1 MRAVLIP
8 LALLSIVLAVSYT
21 STTGTAYQ
29 KSLHQPVMAPGQ
41 AGHGL
46 VGSFSR
52 SGAVGHEVGVCAPGP
67 YASNVGRFLGIR
79 LDPLTPPRLGAEL
92 ASFLA
97 MNHRGRWWV
106 YFVDKGTPEFEDRRR
121 HLQRVERSLT
131 ESARERRIN
140 RTGSLALNARDL
152 PVYDDYLEALRA
164 EGARVRGTSRW
175 LNAATV
181 YAGPDQ
187 LSRISELPFVSGV
200 RPVATFRRERVEIL
214 EPSVAQVPSVSRP
227 APAADP
233 SYYNR
238 TYDQLEQ
245 INVPAVHDIGYRGE
259 GVIVCMLDTGY
270 NLAHEAFLELDVVA
284 EWDFVQDDSVTSNQP
299 GDYES
304 QHNHG
309 TITMSTIGGLKAY
322 EFVGGAP
329 NAQFALAKTEIQD
342 QEIQIEEDYYV
353 MGLEWADSVG
363 ATVVSS
369 SLGYLDWYTYEDMDG
384 ETAVTTNAVDVA
396 ASKGITVVTAM
407 GNEQYTPW
415 HYLIAPA
422 DADSVIAVGAVNSS
436 GELTGFSSVGPTA
449 DGRLKPDVVARGLS
463 TSAVSPWDSTGYT
476 LASGTSLSTPLVA
489 GTAALLAQAHP
500 DWGPVEIRQAL
511 RYSADQAF
519 SPDTLRGYGLPDAL
533 AALQMDTV
541 DSPGYRPTLA
551 AYSSPNPFRSRTALH
566 FTLEHEP
573 GGDVPVQVLV
583 YDARGR
589 LVRDL
594 YSGSLPAGPHSVEWD
609 GLDSYGRPSPSG
621 IYMLVVKHPG
631 GEGGSKALLIR

>member
-1 MRAVLIP
+1 MRAALIP
-8 LALLSIVLAVSYT
+8 LGLLSIVIAASST
-21 STTGTAYQ
+21 STTGKAYQ
-29 KSLHQPVMAPGQ
+29 KSLHRPVTTPGQ
-41 AGHGL
+41 PGHGP
-46 VGSFSR
+46 VGSFSLT
-52 SGAVGHEVGVCAPGP
+52 GAVGLEGGVLAPGS
-67 YASNVGRFLGIR
+67 YGSIERFLGIR
-79 LDPLTPPRLGAEL
+79 LDPVTPQPLAAES
-92 ASFLA
+92 ASFLGT
-97 MNHRGRWWV
+97 NHSGRWWV
-106 YFVDKGTPEFEDRRR
+106 YFVDKGTPEFEDRRL

-131 ESARERRIN
+131 ESARKRRVN
-140 RTGSLALNARDL
+140 RTGSLALDARDL
-152 PVYDDYLEALRA
+152 PVHDGYLDALRA

-181 YAGPDQ
+181 CAGPNQ
-187 LSRISELPFVSGV
+187 LRRISELPFVSAV

-214 EPSVAQVPSVSRP
+214 EPSAAEGPSVSRL
-227 APAADP
+227 APAADA

-238 TYDQLEQ
+238 TYDQLQQ
-245 INVPAVHDIGYRGE
+245 INVPAVHDMGYTGE
-259 GVIVCMLDTGY
+259 GVIICMLDTGY
-270 NLAHEAFLELDVVA
+270 NLAHEAFLELDVIA

-299 GDYES
+299 GDNAS

-329 NAQFALAKTEIQD
+329 NAQFALAKTEIYD

-369 SLGYLDWYTYEDMDG
+369 SLGYLAWYTYEDMDG

-407 GNEQYTPW
+407 GNERATEW

-422 DADSVIAVGAVNSS
+422 DADSVIAVGAVDSS
-436 GELTGFSSVGPTA
+436 GDLTNFSSVGPTA
-449 DGRLKPDVVARGLS
+449 DGRLKPDVVARGSS

-476 LASGTSLSTPLVA
+476 FASGTSLSTPLVA
-489 GTAALLAQAHP
+489 GTAALLAQAHS

-519 SPDTLRGYGLPDAL
+519 SPDTLRGYGLPDVL
-533 AALQMDTV
+533 AALQMSTV
-541 DSPGYRPTLA
+541 DSPVYRPALA
-551 AYSSPNPFRSRTALH
+551 AYTSPNPFRSRTALH
-566 FTLEHEP
+566 FTLEQEP

-594 YSGSLPAGPHSVEWD
+594 YSGRLPAGPHSVEWD